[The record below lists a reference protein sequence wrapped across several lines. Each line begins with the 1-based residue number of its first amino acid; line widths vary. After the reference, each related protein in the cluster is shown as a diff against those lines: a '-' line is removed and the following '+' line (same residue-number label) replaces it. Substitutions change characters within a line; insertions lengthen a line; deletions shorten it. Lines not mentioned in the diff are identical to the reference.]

1 MIGLDTNVIV
11 RYLTQDDPAQS
22 KKTNDLIDNTL
33 TPAQPGFITL
43 ISVVE
48 LVWVLESCYDQSRES
63 VHEVLSALL
72 TPRQLMIE
80 NAEMVHLALKRL
92 SISNG
97 GDFSDALIAVI
108 SEFSGCDL
116 VKTFDKKAVKAGMT
130 LL

>member
-22 KKTNDLIDNTL
+22 KKANELIDNTL

-43 ISVVE
+43 ISLIE
-48 LVWVLESCYDQSRES
+48 LAWVLESCYEQSREN
-63 VHEVLSALL
+63 VHEALNALL

-80 NAEMVHLALKRL
+80 NAEMVHLALKRF
-92 SISNG
+92 SGG

-108 SEFSGCDL
+108 SEFNGCDL
-116 VKTFDKKAVKAGMT
+116 VKTFDKKAVRVGMT